1 MVPVF
6 PVVVTL
12 VAAVGLAML
21 VGGAALLAV
30 CLGYVVYDRVAKF
43 LQDDC

>member
-6 PVVVTL
+6 PVVVAL

-21 VGGAALLAV
+21 VGGAILFFV
-30 CLGYVVYDRVAKF
+30 CLGYVVYDRVAKL
-43 LQDDC
+43 LQDDY